1 MEFKILGPL
10 EAREGDRVL
19 ACKAAK
25 QRLLL
30 SVLLLHANEVVS
42 SDRLV
47 EALWGE
53 RPPATGSKALQMHVS
68 ELRDLVEPE
77 RARGRPG
84 RILVTRP
91 PGYELRVEAGQLDL
105 HRFEDA
111 VDTARAAARA
121 GLPRQAADGLRG
133 ALALWRGPALA
144 DLRFEDFLQADI
156 ARLEELRLTALEDR
170 IDADLALGRH
180 ADLPA
185 ELESLVARHPLRER
199 LRAQLMLALYRS
211 GRQAEALDVYQDAR
225 RALTDEL
232 GIEPGREL
240 QELQHAILRHDPA
253 LDGRADGEPATARY
267 ARRGREPGYRQAEA
281 AGARRPPEPE
291 TRYAVSGNVRVA
303 YQVVGDG
310 PRDLVLVPGMMSH
323 LELAWEY
330 PPYERFVRR
339 LAMFARVIL
348 FDKRGTGLSDP
359 IGDAETL
366 EERMDDVRA
375 VMDAAGSQRADLFG
389 WSDGAVIATVFGA
402 SRPDRVSA
410 LVLYGSCP
418 RPTPAEGY
426 PWGVGARGTG
436 APWVQEGDE
445 ESWGTGL
452 SLWAVA
458 PGRFEDKAF
467 VRWWGRFER
476 QSVSPKIMRA
486 TVRLNREI
494 DIRAVLSSVRVP
506 TLVLHRTGDV
516 LPVEGARWLAGQIP
530 GARFVELPGDDHW
543 PWLSDPDD
551 IIDEVEEFLTGERR
565 GRKPDRALATVL
577 FTDIVASTER
587 ATELGDRRWRDLLEQ
602 HDRLVRRELVRY
614 HGREV
619 KTTGDGVLAT
629 FDGPGRGINCAQA
642 ICARVRGLGIEV
654 RAGLHTGECELRNGD
669 VGGIA
674 VHIGARVAGL
684 ARPGEVLV
692 SRTVKDLV
700 VGSGLVFSD
709 RGNHSLKGAPGE
721 WRLYAVTG

>member
-10 EAREGDRVL
+10 EARDGDRVL
-19 ACKAAK
+19 ACKGAK

-30 SVLLLHANEVVS
+30 GVLLLHANEVVS

-68 ELRDLVEPE
+68 ELRDLLEPE
-77 RARGRPG
+77 RDSGRPG
-84 RILVTRP
+84 RMLVTRP

-105 HRFEDA
+105 QRFEHA
-111 VDTARAAARA
+111 VGEARAAARA
-121 GLPRQAADGLRG
+121 GLPGQAADGLRE

-144 DLRFEDFLQADI
+144 DLGFEDFLRADI
-156 ARLEELRLTALEDR
+156 ARLEELRLAALEDR

-211 GRQAEALDVYQDAR
+211 GRQAEALDVYEDAR
-225 RALTDEL
+225 RALTGEL

-253 LDGRADGEPATARY
+253 LDRHVEGEPATARF
-267 ARRGREPGYRQAEA
+267 AGRGREPAYRQAEA
-281 AGARRPPEPE
+281 ARTGRPPEPE
-291 TRYAVSGNVRVA
+291 TRYAVSGDVRVA

-310 PRDLVLVPGMMSH
+310 PRDLVLVPGLMSH
-323 LELAWEY
+323 LELTWEY

-359 IGDAETL
+359 IGDAETI
-366 EERMDDVRA
+366 EERVDDIRA
-375 VMDAAGSQRADLFG
+375 VMDAVDSQRADVFG
-389 WSDGAVIATVFGA
+389 WSDGAMIATVFGA

-410 LVLYGSCP
+410 LVLYGSCA
-418 RPTPAEGY
+418 RTTAAEGY
-426 PWGVGARGTG
+426 PWGLVPESQ
-436 APWVQEGDE
+436 PWLQEADE
-445 ESWGTGL
+445 ELWGTGL
-452 SLWAVA
+452 SLSAVA

-476 QSVSPKIMRA
+476 QSMSPKMMRA
-486 TVRLNREI
+486 TVRLNTEV
-494 DIRAVLSSVRVP
+494 DIRAVLPSVRVP

-516 LPVEGARWLAGQIP
+516 LPVEGARWLAGQIA
-530 GARFVELPGDDHW
+530 GARFVELPGADHW
-543 PWLSDPDD
+543 PWLSDPDEL
-551 IIDEVEEFLTGERR
+551 IDEAEEFLTGERR
-565 GRKPDRALATVL
+565 DREPDRALATVL
-577 FTDIVASTER
+577 FTDIVGSTER
-587 ATELGDRRWRDLLEQ
+587 ATALGDRRWRDVLEQ
-602 HDRLVRRELVRY
+602 HDRLVRRELERY
-614 HGREV
+614 RGREV
-619 KTTGDGVLAT
+619 NTTGDGMLAT
-629 FDGPGRGINCAQA
+629 FDGPGRGITCAQS
-642 ICARVRGLGIEV
+642 ICARVRALGIEV

-684 ARPGEVLV
+684 AGPGEVLV
-692 SRTVKDLV
+692 SSTVKDLV
-700 VGSGLVFSD
+700 VGSGLVFAD

-721 WRLYAVTG
+721 WRLYAVAG

>member
-1 MEFKILGPL
+1 VGRTP
-10 EAREGDRVL
+10 AGDWE
-19 ACKAAK
+19 
-25 QRLLL
+25 Q
-30 SVLLLHANEVVS
+30 
-42 SDRLV
+42 
-47 EALWGE
+47 G
-53 RPPATGSKALQMHVS
+53 TLQMHVS
-68 ELRDLVEPE
+68 ELRDLLEPE
-77 RARGRPG
+77 GARGGPG
-84 RILVTRP
+84 RILVTRA

-105 HRFEDA
+105 HRFEHA
-111 VDTARAAARA
+111 VGEARAAARA
-121 GLPRQAADGLRG
+121 GLPRQAADGLRE

-144 DLRFEDFLQADI
+144 DLGFEDFLRADI
-156 ARLEELRLTALEDR
+156 ARLEELRLAALEDR
-170 IDADLALGRH
+170 IDADLALGRQ

-185 ELESLVARHPLRER
+185 ELKSLVGRHPLRER
-199 LRAQLMLALYRS
+199 LRAQSMLALYRS
-211 GRQAEALDVYQDAR
+211 GRQAEALEVYHDAR

-240 QELQHAILRHDPA
+240 QELQRAILRHDPA
-253 LDGRADGEPATARY
+253 LDTRGEGEPATARFAGRGHEPAY
-267 ARRGREPGYRQAEA
+267 RRAEA
-281 AGARRPPEPE
+281 AGSGTAPEPE
-291 TRYAVSGNVRVA
+291 TRYAVSGDVRVA

-310 PRDLVLVPGMMSH
+310 PRDLVLVPGLTSH

-348 FDKRGTGLSDP
+348 FDKRGAGLSDP

-366 EERMDDVRA
+366 EERMDDIRA

-410 LVLYGSCP
+410 LVLYGSCA
-418 RPTPAEGY
+418 RTTAADGY
-426 PWGVGARGTG
+426 PWGLVRETQ
-436 APWVQEGDE
+436 PWLQEADAE
-445 ESWGTGL
+445 LWGMGL
-452 SLWAVA
+452 SLSAVA
-458 PGRFEDKAF
+458 PSRFEDKAF

-476 QSVSPKIMRA
+476 QSMSPKIMRA
-486 TVRLNREI
+486 TVRLNTEV
-494 DIRAVLSSVRVP
+494 DIRAVLPSVRVP
-506 TLVLHRTGDV
+506 TLVLHRTSDV

-530 GARFVELPGDDHW
+530 GAHFVELPGDDHW
-543 PWLSDPDD
+543 PWLSDPDEL
-551 IIDEVEEFLTGERR
+551 IDEVEEFLTGERR
-565 GRKPDRALATVL
+565 DREPDRALATVL
-577 FTDIVASTER
+577 FTDIVGSTER

-602 HDRLVRRELVRY
+602 HDRLVRRELERY

-642 ICARVRGLGIEV
+642 ICARAPTLGIEV

-692 SRTVKDLV
+692 SSTVKDLV
-700 VGSGLVFSD
+700 VGSGLAFAD

-721 WRLYAVTG
+721 WRLYAVAG

>member
-19 ACKAAK
+19 RCKGAK

-30 SVLLLHANEVVS
+30 GVLLLHANEVVS

-68 ELRDLVEPE
+68 ELRDLLEPE
-77 RARGRPG
+77 RARGGPG
-84 RILVTRP
+84 RILLTRP
-91 PGYELRVEAGQLDL
+91 PGYELRVEEGQLDL
-105 HRFEDA
+105 QRFEDA
-111 VDTARAAARA
+111 VGKARAAARA
-121 GLPRQAADGLRG
+121 GLPRQAADGLRE

-144 DLRFEDFLQADI
+144 DLGFEDFLQADI
-156 ARLEELRLTALEDR
+156 ARLEELRLAALEDR

-185 ELESLVARHPLRER
+185 EVESLVVRHPLRER

-211 GRQAEALDVYQDAR
+211 GRQAEALEVYRDAR
-225 RALTDEL
+225 RALTGEL

-253 LDGRADGEPATARY
+253 LDRRGEGEPETARF
-267 ARRGREPGYRQAEA
+267 AGQEREPAHRQAEA
-281 AGARRPPEPE
+281 ARAGRPPEPE
-291 TRYAVSGNVRVA
+291 TRYAVSGDVRVA

-310 PRDLVLVPGMMSH
+310 PRDLVLVPGLTSH

-348 FDKRGTGLSDP
+348 FDKRGAGLSDP

-366 EERMDDVRA
+366 EERMDDIRA

-410 LVLYGSCP
+410 IVLYGSCA
-418 RPTPAEGY
+418 RTTAAEGY
-426 PWGVGARGTG
+426 PWGLVRETQ
-436 APWVQEGDE
+436 PWLE
-445 ESWGTGL
+445 EADAELWGRGL
-452 SLWAVA
+452 SLSAVA
-458 PGRFEDKAF
+458 PSRFEDKAF

-476 QSVSPKIMRA
+476 QSMSPKIMRA
-486 TVRLNREI
+486 TVRLNSEV
-494 DIRAVLSSVRVP
+494 DIRAVLPSVRVP

-543 PWLSDPDD
+543 PWLSDPDE

-565 GRKPDRALATVL
+565 DREPDRALATVL
-577 FTDIVASTER
+577 FTDIVGSTER
-587 ATELGDRRWRDLLEQ
+587 ATELGDRRWRDLLDQ
-602 HDRLVRRELVRY
+602 HDRLIRRELGRY

-642 ICARVRGLGIEV
+642 ICARARTLGIEV
-654 RAGLHTGECELRNGD
+654 RAGLHTGECELRDGD

-692 SRTVKDLV
+692 SSTVKDLV
-700 VGSGLVFSD
+700 VGSGLIFAD
-709 RGNHSLKGAPGE
+709 RGDHSLKGAPGE
-721 WRLYAVTG
+721 WRLYAVAG

>member
-19 ACKAAK
+19 ACKGAK

-30 SVLLLHANEVVS
+30 GVLLLHANEVVS
-42 SDRLV
+42 SDRLA

-68 ELRDLVEPE
+68 ELRDLLEPD

-105 HRFEDA
+105 QRFEHA
-111 VDTARAAARA
+111 VGEARAAARA
-121 GLPRQAADGLRG
+121 GLPRQAADGLRE
-133 ALALWRGPALA
+133 ALALRRGPALA
-144 DLRFEDFLQADI
+144 DLGFEDFLQSDI
-156 ARLEELRLTALEDR
+156 ARLDELRLAALEDR

-185 ELESLVARHPLRER
+185 ELESLVGRHPLRER

-211 GRQAEALDVYQDAR
+211 GRQAEALEVYQDAR

-240 QELQHAILRHDPA
+240 QELQQAVLRHDPA
-253 LDGRADGEPATARY
+253 LDRRSEAEPETARF
-267 ARRGREPGYRQAEA
+267 ARPGREPAYRRAEA
-281 AGARRPPEPE
+281 ARAGRPPELE
-291 TRYAVSGNVRVA
+291 TRYAVSGAVRVA
-303 YQVVGDG
+303 YQVVGGG
-310 PRDLVLVPGMMSH
+310 PRDLVVVPGFASH
-323 LELAWEY
+323 LELTWEY

-339 LAMFARVIL
+339 LATFARVIL

-366 EERMDDVRA
+366 EERMDDIRA
-375 VMDAAGSQRADLFG
+375 VMDAVGSQRADLFG
-389 WSDGAVIATVFGA
+389 WSEGAMIATVFGA

-410 LVLYGSCP
+410 LVLYGSCA
-418 RPTPAEGY
+418 RTTPAEGY
-426 PWGVGARGTG
+426 PWAPAREGREL
-436 APWVQEGDE
+436 WLQEDDE
-445 ESWGTGL
+445 ERYWGTGL
-452 SLWAVA
+452 TLSAVA
-458 PGRFEDKAF
+458 PSRFEDRAF

-476 QSVSPKIMRA
+476 QSMSPKIMRA
-486 TVRLNREI
+486 SLRLSMELDVRAALP
-494 DIRAVLSSVRVP
+494 SVRVP
-506 TLVLHRTGDV
+506 TLLLHRTGDP
-516 LPVEGARWLAGQIP
+516 LPVEGARWMAGQIP
-530 GARFVELPGDDHW
+530 GARLIELPGDDHW
-543 PWLSDPDD
+543 PWLSDPDE

-565 GRKPDRALATVL
+565 DREPDRALATVL
-577 FTDIVASTER
+577 FTDIVGSTER
-587 ATELGDRRWRDLLEQ
+587 ATELGDRHWRDLLEQ
-602 HDRLVRRELVRY
+602 HDRLVRRELERC

-619 KTTGDGVLAT
+619 KTTGDGLLAT

-642 ICARVRGLGIEV
+642 ICARVPALGIEV

-692 SRTVKDLV
+692 SSTVKDLV
-700 VGSGLVFSD
+700 VGSGLVFAD

-721 WRLYAVTG
+721 WHLYAVAG

>member
-30 SVLLLHANEVVS
+30 GVLLLHANEVVS

-68 ELRDLVEPE
+68 ELRDLLEPE
-77 RARGRPG
+77 RARGGPG

-91 PGYELRVEAGQLDL
+91 PGYELRVKPGQLDL

-111 VDTARAAARA
+111 VDAARAAARA
-121 GLPRQAADGLRG
+121 GLPRQAAAGLRE

-144 DLRFEDFLQADI
+144 DLGFEDSLQADI
-156 ARLEELRLTALEDR
+156 ARLEELRLAALEDR

-185 ELESLVARHPLRER
+185 ELESLVGRHPLRER

-225 RALTDEL
+225 RALTEEL

-253 LDGRADGEPATARY
+253 LDGRAEGEPATARF
-267 ARRGREPGYRQAEA
+267 AGRGREPAYRH
-281 AGARRPPEPE
+281 AGAGGSRTTLEPE
-291 TRYAVSGNVRVA
+291 TRYAVSGDARVA

-310 PRDLVLVPGMMSH
+310 PRDLVLVPGMTSH
-323 LELAWEY
+323 LELTWEY

-339 LAMFARVIL
+339 LAMFARVIM
-348 FDKRGTGLSDP
+348 FDKRGAGLSDP
-359 IGDAETL
+359 IGDAKTL
-366 EERMDDVRA
+366 EERMDDIRA

-389 WSDGAVIATVFGA
+389 WSEGAVIATVFGA

-410 LVLYGSCP
+410 LVLYGSF
-418 RPTPAEGY
+418 AGGIHSEGY
-426 PWGVGARGTG
+426 PWVP
-436 APWVQEGDE
+436 APEEVEQWLQE

-452 SLWAVA
+452 SLLAVA
-458 PGRFEDKAF
+458 PSRFEDKAF
-467 VRWWGRFER
+467 TSWWGRFER
-476 QSVSPKIMRA
+476 QSMSPKIMRA
-486 TVRLNREI
+486 TVRLNMEL
-494 DIRAVLSSVRVP
+494 DIRVVLPSVRVP
-506 TLVLHRTGDV
+506 TLVLHRTGDM
-516 LPVEGARWLAGQIP
+516 LPIEGARWLAGQIP

-543 PWLSDPDD
+543 PWLSDPDEVV
-551 IIDEVEEFLTGERR
+551 DEVEEFLTGERR

-577 FTDIVASTER
+577 FTDIVGSTER

-602 HDRLVRRELVRY
+602 HDRLIRRELGRY

-642 ICARVRGLGIEV
+642 ICARARALGIEV

-692 SRTVKDLV
+692 SSTVKDLV
-700 VGSGLVFSD
+700 VGSGLVFAD

-721 WRLYAVTG
+721 WRLYAVTE